1 MDYRFYIFVAAWLV
15 VLACGIA
22 ILHKRKLIHFSFVPA
37 ALSMVFMAM
46 MGPVGELLVGS
57 LYQGLFGQMLWRY
70 EVLPI
75 HHGYTSL
82 IAPIIWA
89 LGGLE
94 FWLATQLLSGR
105 KLGLRW
111 KYGLLMVDTLFYEM
125 LLNLSFLLVSGGLLF
140 YYIPGDL
147 WHVSSLQTLPFYLVL
162 AVTASRANRYM
173 AAHPRFFMVLCT
185 MVVIALV
192 YVAT

>member
-1 MDYRFYIFVAAWLV
+1 MDYRFSIFAVVWLL
-15 VLACGIA
+15 VLGGGIFM
-22 ILHKRKLIHFSFVPA
+22 LHKKKVIRFSLTPA
-37 ALSMVFMAM
+37 MLSMIFMAM

-94 FWLATQLLSGR
+94 FWLATQLLGKR
-105 KLGLRW
+105 NLGRW
-111 KYGLLMVDTLFYEM
+111 KYGVLIVDTLLYEV

-147 WHVSSLQTLPFYLVL
+147 GHVSSLQTLPFYLVL
-162 AVTASRANRYM
+162 AVTAWRANKYM
-173 AAHPRFFMVLCT
+173 ARAPRFFMVLCA
-185 MVVIALV
+185 MVIAAVV
-192 YVAT
+192 YVT